1 MLRKLVSLACFLAA
15 LLALSVEARLVY
27 YIRTLPS
34 ANLPANLFSSTG
46 KWISTTL
53 PECWL
58 AGALAALYYYLI
70 PALRADPEKASQTR
84 PTFQRTWYR
93 FLALGSAQGL
103 ALYPGCLTLVQR

>member
-1 MLRKLVSLACFLAA
+1 MLRKLDSLACFLAA

-34 ANLPANLFSSTG
+34 PNLPASLFPSSG

-70 PALRADPEKASQTR
+70 PALRADPGKASQVR
-84 PTFQRTWYR
+84 RTFLHTWYR
-93 FLALGSAQGL
+93 FLALASAQGCALYVGRL
-103 ALYPGCLTLVQR
+103 ALVQQ